1 MKKPIPK
8 SVENKIRKYAEHQRK
23 ANKLDDE
30 IRNWLH
36 KNNYDRAMV
45 DMLIVSGQC
54 GNGDDFIDFLNGE
67 ADSYGVVI
75 DNFYNDNSKIDI
87 SDYL

>member
-1 MKKPIPK
+1 M
-8 SVENKIRKYAEHQRK
+8 
-23 ANKLDDE
+23 DDE

-45 DMLIVSGQC
+45 DMLIDSGQC
-54 GNGDDFIDFLNGE
+54 GNADDFIDFLNGE
-67 ADSYGVVI
+67 PDRYGQVI

>member
-8 SVENKIRKYAEHQRK
+8 SVENKIRKYAEYQRK

-36 KNNYDRAMV
+36 KNNYDREQW
-45 DMLIVSGQC
+45 LIC
-54 GNGDDFIDFLNGE
+54 L
-67 ADSYGVVI
+67 
-75 DNFYNDNSKIDI
+75 
-87 SDYL
+87 